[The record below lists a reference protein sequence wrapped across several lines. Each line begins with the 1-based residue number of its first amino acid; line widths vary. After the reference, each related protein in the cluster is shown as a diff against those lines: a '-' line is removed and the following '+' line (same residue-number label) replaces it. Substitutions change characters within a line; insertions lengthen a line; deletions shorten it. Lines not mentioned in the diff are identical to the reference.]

1 MKKIKNEAVTGKMII
16 LKTPQGP
23 KGVWL
28 SPKEEVVVPESYLST
43 TIKNLQKRK
52 ILRILNA

>member
-1 MKKIKNEAVTGKMII
+1 MKKIKNEAVTGKMVI
-16 LKTPQGP
+16 LKTPKGP

-28 SPKEEVVVPESYLST
+28 SPKEEVVVPDAYLST

-52 ILRILNA
+52 ILRIVNA